1 MKLENAKIL
10 ITGASGGIGK
20 ALSHALA
27 EQNAFL
33 VLHGRNESQL
43 EQLKGSLP
51 YPERHQIIVADLTQT
66 ADRAALLQHPALNA
80 GIDVL
85 INNAGTNE
93 FAWLEDQTET
103 QIERQLYVNVQA
115 PVLLTKAML
124 PHLNK
129 PALIMNI
136 GSSLGSI
143 GYPGYSVYCATKF
156 AIRGFSEALN
166 RELAGSGIKVL
177 YFAPRATQTSINSD
191 AVNEMNKELGTKSDT
206 AESVARE
213 VVTALQKEIK
223 RRWLGWPEGLF
234 VRINGLIPQLVDN
247 AIIKQLPVIA
257 KFARV
262 GFQKGTH

>member
-43 EQLKGSLP
+43 EQLKASLP
-51 YPERHQIIVADLTQT
+51 YPDRHQIIVADLTQT
-66 ADRAALLQHPALNA
+66 ADRAMLLQHPALNA

-103 QIERQLYVNVQA
+103 QIERQLHVNVQA

-191 AVNEMNKELGTKSDT
+191 AVNAMNKELGTKSDT

-257 KFARV
+257 KFARAT
-262 GFQKGTH
+262 FQKGTN

>member
-80 GIDVL
+80 GSDVL

-129 PALIMNI
+129 PERSRLIYQLHKPTL
-136 GSSLGSI
+136 S
-143 GYPGYSVYCATKF
+143 
-156 AIRGFSEALN
+156 
-166 RELAGSGIKVL
+166 
-177 YFAPRATQTSINSD
+177 
-191 AVNEMNKELGTKSDT
+191 
-206 AESVARE
+206 
-213 VVTALQKEIK
+213 KEI
-223 RRWLGWPEGLF
+223 F
-234 VRINGLIPQLVDN
+234 VNQAAQNQI
-247 AIIKQLPVIA
+247 
-257 KFARV
+257 F
-262 GFQKGTH
+262 